1 MCSPHIVLF
10 VTVGYSNNLLSVHVD
25 VVGKKA
31 VCTFPSNWRGYVCSL
46 TLAGATYTGSIVDGD
61 DNVTIDLTNLNMG
74 LHDDY
79 RLKYFAT
86 ATDGQL
92 TVSVDGVVTGTYYA

>member
-1 MCSPHIVLF
+1 M
-10 VTVGYSNNLLSVHVD
+10 
-25 VVGKKA
+25 VGKKA

-46 TLAGATYTGSIVDGD
+46 TIAGATFTGSNADGD
-61 DNVTIDLTNLNMG
+61 DNVTIDLTPPSIN

-79 RLKYFAT
+79 QPEYFAT

-92 TVSVDGVVTGTYYA
+92 TVFVDGVVTGMY

>member
-10 VTVGYSNNLLSVHVD
+10 VAVGYSNNLLSVHVD

-31 VCTFPSNWRGYVCSL
+31 VCTFPGNWRGYACSL
-46 TLAGATYTGSIVDGD
+46 TLADATYTGSIVDGD
-61 DNVTIDLTNLNMG
+61 DNVTIDLTNLSMDR
-74 LHDDY
+74 HDDY
-79 RLKYFAT
+79 QPEYFAT

-92 TVSVDGVVTGTYYA
+92 TVFVDGVVTGAYYA